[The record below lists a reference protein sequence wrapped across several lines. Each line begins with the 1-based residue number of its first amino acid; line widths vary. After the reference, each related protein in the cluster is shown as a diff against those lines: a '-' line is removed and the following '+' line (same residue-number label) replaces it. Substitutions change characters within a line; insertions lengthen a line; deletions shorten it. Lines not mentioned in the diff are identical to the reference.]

1 MQFVPAGTLKLR
13 RSATTSCAS
22 PRVPPLF
29 ATLAFGL
36 CDAFGASVASPL
48 ERTRNGLDAPPK
60 PASDSVATAAAW
72 PAGAMSQEAPVSEAG
87 ERNAAVPRAVASVD
101 AVIAPAGAATAST
114 ARTVRKRRV
123 AQRRARAEGAEGN
136 TARCSVAIRRACA
149 RPFEVE
155 HGADSRPSRIVR
167 PS

>member
-22 PRVPPLF
+22 PRVPPWF
-29 ATLAFGL
+29 ATVAFGL

-48 ERTRNGLDAPPK
+48 ERTRNGLAAPPK

-72 PAGAMSQEAPVSEAG
+72 PAGALSQEAPVSEAG
-87 ERNAAVPRAVASVD
+87 ERNAAVPSVVASVD

-114 ARTVRKRRV
+114 ARTVSESRV
-123 AQRRARAEGAEGN
+123 AQRRTRARGGEEGN
-136 TARCSVAIRRACA
+136 TAGYSGVTGRACA
-149 RPFEVE
+149 HPFEVE
-155 HGADSRPSRIVR
+155 HRVNSRPSR
-167 PS
+167 S